1 MHVMGGVYGSGSD
14 CACTLMH
21 TRSAGAAGSFL
32 SEVLPCPEP
41 SAHPPHPDE
50 EASFVSLLQATSRR
64 LSLERRT
71 LNPWPHSSATAA
83 PPRPGETWVP
93 SAEVRK
99 ERASLTHWRPHP
111 T

>member
-1 MHVMGGVYGSGSD
+1 MGCMPVMGVYGSG
-14 CACTLMH
+14 CGCVCTLMH
-21 TRSAGAAGSFL
+21 TRLAGVAGSFL

-41 SAHPPHPDE
+41 SPHP
-50 EASFVSLLQATSRR
+50 ALTRRPPFVSPLQATSRR

-71 LNPWPHSSATAA
+71 LNLWPHSSATAA

-99 ERASLTHWRPHP
+99 EWAPLNPSKTL
-111 T
+111 